1 MHSRYWA
8 AATVLA
14 AVAAFSVLNPRAS
27 LLGACHAASAIARR
41 VNIGLD
47 WGPQGA
53 PQQRPDG
60 DVELP
65 DVELPDGLPRRPA
78 GDVELQ
84 HGMRS
89 FVVPPC
95 SSCGGVLKPNV
106 VFCEGPCF
114 ALPMVTCASMGL
126 P

>member
-1 MHSRYWA
+1 MG
-8 AATVLA
+8 
-14 AVAAFSVLNPRAS
+14 AFSVVGPE
-27 LLGACHAASAIARR
+27 LLGVHVMSRLPAPDWLSALAGQ
-41 VNIGLD
+41 GL
-47 WGPQGA
+47 QGA
-53 PQQRPDG
+53 PRQRPDG

-65 DVELPDGLPRRPA
+65 DVELPDGLPRRPD

-106 VFCEGPCF
+106 VFCKRPC
-114 ALPMVTCASMGL
+114 LPRPMVTCALMGL
-126 P
+126 S